1 MAASD
6 DEPMHL
12 YEVFQNCF
20 NKIAN
25 KQSVPWTVLPRRRQL
40 ATRATALYLVFPA
53 SWLLSYYSTIIPPWV
68 HPRPRVDR
76 GAAPGCE

>member
-6 DEPMHL
+6 DEPLHL

-25 KQSVPWTVLPRRRQL
+25 KQGEE
-40 ATRATALYLVFPA
+40 
-53 SWLLSYYSTIIPPWV
+53 
-68 HPRPRVDR
+68 RV
-76 GAAPGCE
+76 